1 MLRREDRQGRGDVER
16 RGPATGDRRRHGAR
30 AVADDDGVAEDSIR
44 DGERLPLRFEEGILL
59 EILRIRQNGA
69 VVGGDDFVGIE
80 GAGVDLGS
88 SFFEAGEIR
97 LVALRVVGEER
108 IAVAEG
114 RLGRNGAVVDGAPLA
129 GAHRA
134 LRHADAGAKRRK
146 LPAVVRGAEA
156 EAGEREFLREG
167 LLLRRDPA
175 DRREPLREE
184 GRSSVGVGEGAK
196 VLLPP
201 VAEKGEGRLP
211 ERRARC
217 GVRDAVAEDGP
228 DVVPPAEFGDE
239 GEERGGNTVRQA
251 GEDVA
256 EEPALAK
263 SAADVADE
271 EEEAEGRLPIR
282 VEALAERRALRVG
295 VPLAH
300 GRHLEE
306 EVREG
311 GRVRGEGQGAVF
323 GFDEAVVADGYVFVD
338 GFHWF

>member
-1 MLRREDRQGRGDVER
+1 M
-16 RGPATGDRRRHGAR
+16 
-30 AVADDDGVAEDSIR
+30 
-44 DGERLPLRFEEGILL
+44 
-59 EILRIRQNGA
+59 
-69 VVGGDDFVGIE
+69 VGGDDFVGIE

-129 GAHRA
+129 GAHGS
-134 LRHADAGAKRRK
+134 LRHAEAGAERRK
-146 LPAVVRGAEA
+146 LPAVVREAEA

-167 LLLRRDPA
+167 LLPLRDPA

-184 GRSSVGVGEGAK
+184 GRLSVGVGEGAE
-196 VLLPP
+196 VFLPP
-201 VAEKGEGRLP
+201 AAEKGEGRLP
-211 ERRARC
+211 ERRARG

-228 DVVPPAEFGDE
+228 DVVPPAEFGNE
-239 GEERGGNTVRQA
+239 GEERGGDAVRQS
-251 GEDVA
+251 GENVA
-256 EEPALAK
+256 EEPALAE

-271 EEEAEGRLPIR
+271 EEESEGECRVGGEAFRERL
-282 VEALAERRALRVG
+282 ALRVG
-295 VPLAH
+295 VPPAH
-300 GRHLEE
+300 RGHLEE

-323 GFDEAVVADGYVFVD
+323 GFDKAVVAAGSVVFV
-338 GFHWF
+338 GRFHWF